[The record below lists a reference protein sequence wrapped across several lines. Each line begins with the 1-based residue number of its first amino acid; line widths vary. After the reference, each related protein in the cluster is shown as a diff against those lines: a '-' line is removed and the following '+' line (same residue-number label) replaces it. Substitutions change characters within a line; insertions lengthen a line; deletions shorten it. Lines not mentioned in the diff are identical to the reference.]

1 MFTKCFSFIAQF
13 HSFDSREIDTQIL
26 CVLIVLNLSYLRKK
40 DLWKMKVLQIFG
52 LWNQE
57 IHSWIM
63 NHESLITILLF
74 LNTVLFQPLILIFKT
89 LFITYLNIMTWIMDN
104 LIFTLLFHAPFKLSW
119 WIQKS
124 FNFWLRSS

>member
-40 DLWKMKVLQIFG
+40 DSWKMKVLQIFG

-89 LFITYLNIMTWIMDN
+89 LFITYLNIMTWRMDN
-104 LIFTLLFHAPFKLSW
+104 LIFTLVFHATFKLSW